1 MLVVSR
7 KEDESIVIGNNIEIV
22 IVRIDKNTVRIGVK
36 APKNIS
42 VHRKEVYE
50 EIRLENL
57 AATQT
62 QSMGDDTLAKIIGK
76 KLRKPSD
83 TKKDDE

>member
-22 IVRIDKNTVRIGVK
+22 VVRIDKNTVRIGVK
-36 APKNIS
+36 APKSIS

-50 EIRLENL
+50 EIRLENI
-57 AATQT
+57 AATQAK
-62 QSMGDDTLAKIIGK
+62 QVGDDALAKLIGT
-76 KLRKPSD
+76 KLK
-83 TKKDDE
+83 TKKPESK